1 MTKSSKYEI
10 TFIAR
15 HDLSK
20 QEVDA
25 LVKHVTDLVEGEKGS
40 VKKNEYWGLRSLAY
54 KINKHSKGHY
64 AHICVDTPFAAIE
77 EIERTM
83 RLNEDVMRLM
93 TIKVD
98 EISDEPSPLLRKDRD
113 EDDRGSRDRGSRD
126 SRAA

>member
-1 MTKSSKYEI
+1 MAVSKYEI

-20 QEVDA
+20 QEVDS
-25 LVKHVTDLVEGEKGS
+25 LVKHVTDLVEGAKGS
-40 VKKNEYWGLRSLAY
+40 VQKNEYWGLRSLAY

-64 AHICVDTPFAAIE
+64 AHLAVESPYSAIA

-98 EISDEPSPLLRKDRD
+98 EISKEPSPLMKKDRD
-113 EDDRGSRDRGSRD
+113 EDRD
-126 SRAA
+126 AA